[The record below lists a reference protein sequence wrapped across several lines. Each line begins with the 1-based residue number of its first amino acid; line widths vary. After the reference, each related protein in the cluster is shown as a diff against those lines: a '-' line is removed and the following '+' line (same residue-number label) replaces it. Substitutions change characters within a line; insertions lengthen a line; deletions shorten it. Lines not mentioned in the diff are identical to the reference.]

1 MITVKAVN
9 KIAAQAL
16 AAKSGCN
23 LGEISS
29 ESWPKYKACLGKE
42 ADKLELLFDIAI
54 WVEMRKRN
62 DQQFMFIAQQEKA
75 QKQTPKIQIIP
86 PKSGCKSCNR

>member
-1 MITVKAVN
+1 MTVKAVN

-29 ESWPKYKACLGKE
+29 ESWPKYKSCLGKE
-42 ADKLELLFDIAI
+42 ADKLELLFDITI

-62 DQQFMFIAQQEKA
+62 DQQFAFIGQQEKTE
-75 QKQTPKIQIIP
+75 KPTVKTQIIP
-86 PKSGCKSCNR
+86 PKSGCKSCNK